1 MANSIEDQTLA
12 LAGVVKPL
20 LLIARLADSKQ
31 IETMEIEPCI
41 KSIFAT
47 TPHNT
52 LEVYGSVDNL
62 YEGLKLIADDGLK
75 KSDPVF
81 IRHFLTVLQLE
92 SKVSK
97 NKGLLD
103 TIGSGIDKA
112 KTQADYFEITHENVI
127 ANLASLYLNTIS
139 KLTPRILIKGDEHVL
154 KNQKNVDII
163 RTLLLAAI
171 RSAVLWR
178 QNGGNKLKIAFGR
191 KKYIEAAKKMMMAH

>member
-1 MANSIEDQTLA
+1 MANSIEDQTIA

-20 LLIARLADSKQ
+20 LLISRLAESEQ
-31 IETMEIEPCI
+31 IDILELEPCI
-41 KSIFAT
+41 NAIFAT
-47 TPHNT
+47 NPGNT
-52 LEVYGSVDNL
+52 IDVYGTVDNL
-62 YEGLKLIADDGLK
+62 YEGLKLIAEDGLK

-81 IRHFLTVLQLE
+81 VRHFLTVLQLE

-97 NKGLLD
+97 NNKLL
-103 TIGSGIDKA
+103 GILATGIEKA

-127 ANLASLYLNTIS
+127 ANLADLYLNTIS
-139 KLTPRILIKGDEHVL
+139 KLTPRILIKGDEQTL

-163 RTLLLAAI
+163 RTLLLSAI

-191 KKYIEAAKKMMMAH
+191 KKYIETAKTLIRIN